1 MIRTRIAPSPTGKD
15 VHIGSVATA
24 LMNFAWA
31 KKNGGQFIIRIED
44 TDQSRL
50 VPGGEAKMLQTL
62 QELGIVADESPVIGG
77 PYAPY
82 RQSER
87 LDKYKKH
94 AEELVT
100 KGKAY
105 YCTCTSERLSEMR
118 TKQQAEKKVPKY
130 DRYCLN
136 RQEEVKKEIAGG
148 TKYVVRLLIPERE
161 IIFTDL
167 IRGEVRFNSSNLDD
181 QVLLKSDGFPTYHLG
196 VVVDDHLMQITHVL
210 RGEEWLPSTPKHIIL
225 YDAFGWEKPFFG
237 HVSLLR
243 NPDKSKLSKRKNP
256 VWASEYIEK
265 GIFPEALLN
274 YLALMGWSH
283 PEGKEIFDL
292 REYINV
298 FDIKDIQTTAPVF
311 DVTKLEWMNGEYIR
325 NSKLET
331 LNSKIYKYIGDKY
344 DSVVVEKSIPLIRER
359 IKKLS
364 DYLPLTEFL
373 FKAPDKYEI
382 DLSSKKEI
390 FTNIYNVL
398 DKIKNNNVPISPD
411 SKFED
416 VISWKA
422 ESIGYVLTQLAQES
436 GLKNSEFFM
445 MLRVAITGKKVSPP
459 LNESMEIVGKDE
471 CLKRINALAI

>member
-31 KKNGGQFIIRIED
+31 KKNGGQFIVRIED

-62 QELGIVADESPVIGG
+62 QELGIVADESPLVGG

-87 LDKYKKH
+87 LELYKKY
-94 AEELVT
+94 ALELVK

-118 TKQQAEKKVPKY
+118 LKQQAEKKIPKY
-130 DRYCLN
+130 DRHCLAN
-136 RQEEVKKEIAGG
+136 QEEIKKEIEKGS
-148 TKYVVRLLIPERE
+148 KYVIRLLIPDKE

-167 IRGEVRFNSSNLDD
+167 IRGKISFQCSNLDD

-196 VVVDDHLMQITHVL
+196 VVVDDYLMKITHVL

-225 YDAFGWEKPFFG
+225 YEAFGWEKPFFG

-265 GIFPEALLN
+265 GIFKEALLN

-283 PEGKEIFDL
+283 PEGKEIFTL
-292 REYINV
+292 EEYIRV

-311 DVTKLEWMNGEYIR
+311 DQVKLEWMNGEYIR
-325 NSKLET
+325 NSKPET
-331 LNSKIYKYIGDKY
+331 LNSKISEYIGNNYDKKI
-344 DSVVVEKSIPLIRER
+344 VEKTIPLVRER
-359 IKKLS
+359 LKKLS
-364 DYLPLTEFL
+364 DYVPLCEFF
-373 FKAPDKYEI
+373 FKAPEKYEVELVKYK
-382 DLSSKKEI
+382 D
-390 FTNIYNVL
+390 VL
-398 DKIKNNNVPISPD
+398 IKISESIKNI
-411 SKFED
+411 
-416 VISWKA
+416 
-422 ESIGYVLTQLAQES
+422 ESFTATEIGLSMGECAKEL
-436 GLKNSEFFM
+436 GMKNSEFFQV
-445 MLRVAITGKKVSPP
+445 LRVAITGKKISPP
-459 LNESMEIVGKDE
+459 LNESMEILGKEE
-471 CLKRINALAI
+471 CLKRLSTI

>member
-50 VPGGEAKMLQTL
+50 VLGGEAKMLKTM
-62 QELGIVADESPVIGG
+62 QELGIIADESPLVSG

-87 LDKYKKH
+87 LDIYKKY
-94 AEELVT
+94 ALELVE

-118 TKQQAEKKVPKY
+118 LKQQAEKKVPKY
-130 DRYCLN
+130 DRLCVT
-136 RQEEVKKEIAGG
+136 RQEEVKKEIEKGS
-148 TKYVVRLLIPERE
+148 KYVIRLLIPDKE
-161 IIFTDL
+161 IVFTDL
-167 IRGEVRFNSSNLDD
+167 VRGKIIFQSSNLDD

-196 VVVDDHLMQITHVL
+196 VVVDDYLMKITHVL

-225 YDAFGWEKPFFG
+225 YEAFGWEQPFFG

-283 PEGKEIFDL
+283 PEGKEIFSL
-292 REYINV
+292 EEYIRV

-311 DVTKLEWMNGEYIR
+311 DPVKLEWMNGEYIR
-325 NSKLET
+325 NSKFEI
-331 LNSKIYKYIGDKY
+331 LNSKIQEYIGNNY
-344 DSVVVEKSIPLIRER
+344 DQKIVEKTIPLVRER
-359 IKKLS
+359 LKKLS
-364 DYLPLTEFL
+364 DYLPLCDFL
-373 FKAPDKYEI
+373 FHAPKTYEVDLGKYKEGLI
-382 DLSSKKEI
+382 KISENIKKIEVFTAEQIGLSMGKCAKELGI
-390 FTNIYNVL
+390 
-398 DKIKNNNVPISPD
+398 
-411 SKFED
+411 
-416 VISWKA
+416 
-422 ESIGYVLTQLAQES
+422 
-436 GLKNSEFFM
+436 KNSEFFQI
-445 MLRVAITGKKVSPP
+445 LRVAITGKKISPP
-459 LNESMEIVGKDE
+459 LNESMEILGKGE
-471 CLKRINALAI
+471 CLKRVNELTG